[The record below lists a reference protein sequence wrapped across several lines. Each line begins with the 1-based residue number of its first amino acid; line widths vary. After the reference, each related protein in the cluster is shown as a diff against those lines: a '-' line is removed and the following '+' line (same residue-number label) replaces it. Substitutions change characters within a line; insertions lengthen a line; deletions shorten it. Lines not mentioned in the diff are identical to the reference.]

1 VAPGDIYDSVMGE
14 TLMTLFSC
22 HSSGRDYSFQVTSPI
37 NHTMYSFHSSRRDY
51 MFWTDTSGDRIYR
64 SRLDASQ
71 RTTLISFGL
80 SSAGINR
87 IQHDPIL

>member
-1 VAPGDIYDSVMGE
+1 
-14 TLMTLFSC
+14 
-22 HSSGRDYSFQVTSPI
+22 
-37 NHTMYSFHSSRRDY
+37 

-64 SRLDASQ
+64 SRLDSSQ
-71 RTTLISFGL
+71 RTTLISSGL